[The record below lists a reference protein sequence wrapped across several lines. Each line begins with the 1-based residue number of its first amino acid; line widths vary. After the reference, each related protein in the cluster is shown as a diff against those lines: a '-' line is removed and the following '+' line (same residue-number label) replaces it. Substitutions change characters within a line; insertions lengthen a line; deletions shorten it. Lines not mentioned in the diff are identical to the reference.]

1 MMHTRLSNIFVLSLF
16 VVSPV
21 FSAPTSSSAVI
32 SAEPTVTI
40 ALGVIVGKTTTVS
53 NQPSVTA
60 KAKAYLGV
68 PFAQSPP
75 ERFSPPVAAAAW
87 SSPLQAQALKPA
99 CIQQFAGSYDTH
111 LHHKKPNKTF
121 QERALNEPRR

>member
-1 MMHTRLSNIFVLSLF
+1 MAIFNPAKFIALGLLAI
-16 VVSPV
+16 SPV
-21 FSAPTSSSAVI
+21 LAAPTSSLAAVTSAVG
-32 SAEPTVTI
+32 PTVTI
-40 ALGVIVGKTTTVS
+40 ASGVVIGKTTTIA

-87 SSPLQAQALKPA
+87 SSPLKAQALKPA
-99 CIQQFAGSYDTH
+99 CIQQLQGTSHAIP
-111 LHHKKPNKTF
+111 L
-121 QERALNEPRR
+121 